1 MTFSTSWRDLT
12 ALIMLCLITVIFSG
26 SDIAL
31 AACAN
36 KPVTISGSPNYYET
50 VSAAYEVSSTGQ
62 TIMIQ
67 EKSFPENLLL
77 TNGIS
82 VMLSGGYDCN
92 YGLNS
97 GFSSIAGK
105 VIIGGSG
112 IVTVERLLIR
122 ERKGWELNETNTGLA
137 GVGIDKYSLPLYQP
151 PSNQIQYGT
160 WYVPAGSVIREKRIE
175 MGGVVLSA
183 GNITFERCWFHP
195 SSVGRGM
202 PLIHNEQTDP
212 ALPNYI
218 RDSDIDGT
226 GIAWNADGTN
236 PACGSIAIST
246 VNIHV
251 ERCNIWGFGS
261 GVALGGQHPASVE
274 GTYIHN
280 LVQGEWFLGSGQSHQ
295 DGLTIRNY
303 TGTSAVIKD
312 NYILTNPPSQMATG
326 PIFFQATWSDSF
338 FDNIL
343 IEGNL
348 LAGYGYSLA
357 LERDNGGYGT
367 NMRAINNRFD
377 PFNGW
382 FAYVEH
388 GPGWAEWQSNY
399 HNDSSLTDNIGA
411 VVSEPMTQSSA
422 GLNAPTDLEASAVSG
437 SSVNLSWSDNSTN
450 ELGFKIM
457 RSLDGITFG
466 SVTITGADTTSYTD
480 TGLTP
485 GTLYYYK
492 IAAVNNNGIS
502 GFSNT
507 VSLATLSGSGSPP

>member
-1 MTFSTSWRDLT
+1 
-12 ALIMLCLITVIFSG
+12 
-26 SDIAL
+26 
-31 AACAN
+31 
-36 KPVTISGSPNYYET
+36 
-50 VSAAYEVSSTGQ
+50 
-62 TIMIQ
+62 
-67 EKSFPENLLL
+67 
-77 TNGIS
+77 
-82 VMLSGGYDCN
+82 
-92 YGLNS
+92 
-97 GFSSIAGK
+97 
-105 VIIGGSG
+105 
-112 IVTVERLLIR
+112 
-122 ERKGWELNETNTGLA
+122 
-137 GVGIDKYSLPLYQP
+137 
-151 PSNQIQYGT
+151 
-160 WYVPAGSVIREKRIE
+160 
-175 MGGVVLSA
+175 
-183 GNITFERCWFHP
+183 
-195 SSVGRGM
+195 M